1 MIDPKPLVGDP
12 AYDLAQWLYNRARFV
27 IQSDDAVAVLR
38 RQVDRFAAEL
48 GLDPARI
55 AGWAFVKALRGD
67 WGPEYLMLF
76 QHVAQ
81 AWEGQRRG

>member
-1 MIDPKPLVGDP
+1 MARSLTLG
-12 AYDLAQWLYNRARFV
+12 RFV
-27 IQSDDAVAVLR
+27 IQADDAVAVLR
-38 RQVDRFAAEL
+38 RQVDRFAVEL

-55 AGWAFVKALRGD
+55 AGWALVKALRGD

-81 AWEGQRRG
+81 AWEGQHRG